1 MENTIK
7 FTEQEILEINELK
20 KNVSEVFYQLGQ
32 LNLERKKR
40 LEELDLIESDL
51 HNKYFALTQE
61 EQSLFQ
67 KLNEKYSDGSYDLNT
82 GLFTPSNDIKNTN
95 Q

>member
-7 FTEQEILEINELK
+7 FTEQEVLQINELK

-40 LEELDLIESDL
+40 LQELDLIESDL

-67 KLNEKYSDGSYDLNT
+67 KLNEKYGDGSYDLNT
-82 GLFTPSNDIKNTN
+82 GLFTPSNDVLNTN

>member
-7 FTEQEILEINELK
+7 FTEQEVLEINELK
-20 KNVSEVFYQLGQ
+20 KNVSEVLYQLGQ

-40 LEELDLIESDL
+40 LDEIDLIESDL
-51 HNKYFALTQE
+51 HNKYFALIQD
-61 EQSLFQ
+61 EQLVFQ
-67 KLNEKYSDGSYDLNT
+67 KLNEKYGDGSYDLNT
-82 GLFTPSNDIKNTN
+82 GLFTPSNDIQNKN

>member
-7 FTEQEILEINELK
+7 FTEQEVLEINELK

-67 KLNEKYSDGSYDLNT
+67 KLNEKYGDGSYDLNT

>member
-67 KLNEKYSDGSYDLNT
+67 KLNEKYGDGSYDLNT